1 MDFQQLRNKHES
13 AGINAS
19 EMPENPLDCLHD
31 WFDLAKKHCPGRWFE
46 PDAMTLATCDLSG
59 RVTARIVLLKGI
71 TPEGIRFF
79 TNYRSSKGQQL
90 DINPQASVVF
100 HWPYLSRQV
109 RIEGSV
115 EKTSRDESESYFHSR
130 PRGSQIGALASQQ
143 SQPVEREALSR
154 VVERLEN
161 EYEGKTIPLPENWGG
176 YLLKPVRFEFWQ
188 GRLNRLHDR
197 IVYEKIGDG
206 WNCVRLSP

>member
-1 MDFQQLRNKHES
+1 MDIQQLRNQYES

-19 EMPENPLDCLHD
+19 ELPENPLECLQL
-31 WFDLAKKHCPGRWFE
+31 WFDLAKRHRPGRWYE
-46 PDAMTLATCDLSG
+46 PNAMTLATSDSSG
-59 RVTARIVLLKGI
+59 RVTARMVLLKGI
-71 TPEGIRFF
+71 IPDGIRFF
-79 TNYRSSKGQQL
+79 TNYRSCKGRQL

-100 HWPYLSRQV
+100 HWPYLGRQV

-115 EKTSRDESESYFHSR
+115 EKTTREVSEQYFHSR

-143 SQPVEREALSR
+143 SNPVEKEVLTR
-154 VVERLEN
+154 VVEQIES
-161 EYEGKTIPLPENWGG
+161 EFEGRTIPLPENWGG

-197 IVYEKIGDG
+197 IAYEDAGDG
-206 WNCVRLSP
+206 WSRVRLSP